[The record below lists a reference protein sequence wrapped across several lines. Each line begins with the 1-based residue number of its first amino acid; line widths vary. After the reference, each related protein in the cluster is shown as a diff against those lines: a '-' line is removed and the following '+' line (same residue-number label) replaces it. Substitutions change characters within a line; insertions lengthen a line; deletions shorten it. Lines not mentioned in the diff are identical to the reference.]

1 MVPAPARMHRAFHRV
16 GIILT
21 LPILAVVIWGFVEW
35 LRGRFPS
42 TVTIDD
48 IALVTAMAAAVA
60 VLVYLTR
67 RAVGWIAAGIVLA
80 RGNR

>member
-1 MVPAPARMHRAFHRV
+1 MPARIHRAFHRL

-35 LRGRFPS
+35 LRGQFPP

-48 IALVTAMAAAVA
+48 IALVSAMAAAAA
-60 VLVYLTR
+60 VLVYLTC
-67 RAVGWIAAGIVLA
+67 RAVGWFLA
-80 RGNR
+80 ELLQ

>member
-1 MVPAPARMHRAFHRV
+1 MPARIHRASHRI

-35 LRGRFPS
+35 LRGQFPP

-48 IALVTAMAAAVA
+48 IALVSAMAAVAA
-60 VLVYLTR
+60 VLVYLTC
-67 RAVGWIAAGIVLA
+67 RALGWAAAVVQA
-80 RGNR
+80 QRNVK

>member
-1 MVPAPARMHRAFHRV
+1 MPARIHRVFHRL

-35 LRGRFPS
+35 LRGQFPP

-48 IALVTAMAAAVA
+48 IALVSAMAAAAA
-60 VLVYLTR
+60 VLVYLTC
-67 RAVGWIAAGIVLA
+67 RAVGKFLA
-80 RGNR
+80 ELLQ

>member
-1 MVPAPARMHRAFHRV
+1 MPARIHRVFHRL

-35 LRGRFPS
+35 LRGQFPP

-48 IALVTAMAAAVA
+48 IALVSAMAAAAA
-60 VLVYLTR
+60 VLVYLTC
-67 RAVGWIAAGIVLA
+67 RAVGWFLA
-80 RGNR
+80 ELLQ